1 MKRFG
6 RLLYFF
12 AGILFLVSCSTSKE
26 ARKYESTID
35 GNWQLQTVTTEG
47 ITGKVKAKL
56 LNEADLTCF
65 VGSTWKFNRNNNL
78 GSYDINKNG
87 GECVS
92 VKRDIRWSIFEAKG
106 QPPLF
111 QFKKLDSKL
120 KEIDE
125 GNAGYRFSII
135 EITNN
140 MMKLRSDVNFEGK
153 EVSFIYN
160 FLRI

>member
-1 MKRFG
+1 MKKYG
-6 RLLYFF
+6 NLLFLF
-12 AGILFLVSCSTSKE
+12 AGLLLFISCSTSKE
-26 ARKYESTID
+26 ARKYEHTID
-35 GNWQLQTVTTEG
+35 GNWQLQTVSTEG
-47 ITGKVKAKL
+47 ITGKVNAKL

-87 GECVS
+87 GECVA
-92 VKRDIRWSIFEAKG
+92 VKRDLRWSIYEAKG
-106 QPPLF
+106 EPPLF
-111 QFKKLDSKL
+111 QFKKLDSNL
-120 KEIDE
+120 KEINE

-135 EITNN
+135 EITDN
-140 MMKLRSDVNFEGK
+140 MMKFRSDVSFEGK